1 MNVWKDPCLD
11 YVSQRLLKECAEGI
25 AEPLCHV
32 FNLSLQQGIF
42 PVQWKSARVQSI
54 YKQKG
59 DRFDPRFYRPIAL
72 LLSVPKVF
80 EGFVRKQLL
89 AHCLENDVIPDEQ
102 YGFLPKR
109 SVERQLLVV
118 VNDWERALEAG
129 NCAHTCFL
137 DVVKAFDRVDHGIL
151 LLK

>member
-1 MNVWKDPCLD
+1 M
-11 YVSQRLLKECAEGI
+11 
-25 AEPLCHV
+25 
-32 FNLSLQQGIF
+32 
-42 PVQWKSARVQSI
+42 
-54 YKQKG
+54 
-59 DRFDPRFYRPIAL
+59 
-72 LLSVPKVF
+72 F

-89 AHCLENDVIPDEQ
+89 AHCLEKEVIPDEQ

-109 SVERQLLVV
+109 SVERQLLAV

-129 NCAHTCFL
+129 NCAHACFL